1 MFDKTPRNGPKVLW
15 STLNFLLSLS
25 VFVYIM
31 YAFDTWII
39 ELNDLNTIQAFVSEY
54 ALIGDIQAKHGT
66 LLGAVSEAGFLIGLE
81 RNRLIVA

>member
-1 MFDKTPRNGPKVLW
+1 
-15 STLNFLLSLS
+15 
-25 VFVYIM
+25 
-31 YAFDTWII
+31 
-39 ELNDLNTIQAFVSEY
+39 LNDLNTLQAFVSEY